1 MRKNTHL
8 HDGIGFISKNS
19 SYILAG
25 AFVILSFSSF
35 VFSGSF
41 STIFLNVLAQSD
53 DDKGLQSKIDDRI
66 TLSLENAKKLRQV
79 AGERIPNH
87 YIVVLKDRSVTS
99 NDVPSLADEARTQG
113 AVLRHVYEHS
123 IRGFAIIVP
132 TERALDAIL
141 RNPSVDYVQP
151 DVKVKAFSQTL
162 PTGVN
167 RVDGD
172 LSATKSNDGT
182 GSVDVDIAVLDTGI
196 DLSHPDLNVYKH
208 TTFVSGTSTGNDDMG
223 HGTSVAGIT
232 AAKDDSQ
239 GVVGIA
245 PGARLW
251 AVKVLDKNGQGFMS
265 DIIAGIEYVTDNAG
279 QIDVVN
285 LSLGGDGPNDALH
298 TAIINSVKAGVT
310 YVASAGNAGVDAAST
325 VPASFPEVIT
335 VSAIGDFDGKCGAL
349 STMTLTFGGKVNRD
363 DIFASFSNY
372 GSVIDLAAPGEN
384 IATTQKGSAYRSDFS
399 GTSASAPYVAGAAAL
414 YKSLHA
420 TATPSDIRTA
430 LRSSGATPSTVCD
443 GNGYGYFKGDP
454 DGIAEPF
461 LYVGTSTDNTPP
473 TVTSTIPAGGATGVA
488 ATSVIKATFSEKVM
502 GTTVTTSTFI
512 LKNSAGASI
521 TGQVTS
527 DGLTATF
534 TPSSQL
540 AFSTSYTATLSPS
553 STNSVKDLAGNPM
566 ALKSWS
572 FTTAAAASQT
582 TTSCGS
588 NLAVSVT
595 SSGSQNS
602 FPPTNTIDNN
612 LNTKWYSTFS
622 VNPWIKANLGAL
634 KSVCGVDIA
643 WADGATR
650 QYSFI
655 IAVSTDGTSFTNVFS
670 GKSKGTTTSPER
682 YNFAESQA
690 QFVRTTITQSHS
702 GSASSLAQ
710 ISEIDIFGKSS
721 TSAVSTIHPS
731 SSSSQSNLTHSKGP
745 FVNDN
750 AENEL
755 ADTQVTNHPPVA
767 KDDRLRTEAN
777 NQIVA
782 TILDNDND
790 PDGDKLKIISVTSP
804 TKKGGTVTINDNG
817 TVTFLPASN
826 IVGADTFSYTIS
838 DGKGKT
844 DKAKVSIS
852 IKQVLDRTVD
862 QTNHEMTS
870 TKGEGGRNGEEHM
883 QNQADRVHDNRDRI
897 PQQVQE
903 KAPTN
908 ANSSNSP

>member
-66 TLSLENAKKLRQV
+66 TLSLENTKKLRQV

-99 NDVPSLADEARTQG
+99 NDVPSLADEARNQG
-113 AVLRHVYEHS
+113 AVLRHLYEHS

-310 YVASAGNAGVDAAST
+310 YVAAAGNAGVDAAST

-488 ATSVIKATFSEKVM
+488 ATSVIKATFSEKVL

-572 FTTAAAASQT
+572 FTIAAAASQT

-804 TKKGGTVTINDNG
+804 TKKGGTVTINYNG

-826 IVGADTFSYTIS
+826 IVGADTFSYIIS

-844 DKAKVSIS
+844 DNGKVSIS

-870 TKGEGGRNGEEHM
+870 TKGEGGRNGEHM

-908 ANSSNSP
+908 ANSSNIP